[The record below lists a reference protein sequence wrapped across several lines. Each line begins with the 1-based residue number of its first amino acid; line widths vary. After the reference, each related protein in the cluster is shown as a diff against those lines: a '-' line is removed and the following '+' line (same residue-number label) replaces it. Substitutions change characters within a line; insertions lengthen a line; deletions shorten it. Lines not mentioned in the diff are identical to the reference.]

1 MKYLIMLEGRNE
13 NALMNAIIS
22 KDIFLIDSDDMID
35 LQPLVIRKIKGRALV
50 YINALPPAEEVT
62 ILRIGDT
69 LREKFSIPRE
79 LKSKI
84 VNILRICSKPELE
97 ILIIISENVYGKFKR
112 QKVWPQPKEY
122 CVANISFEGKKF
134 DKSSK
139 WIENYFL
146 KHNIKTILGKYKRYM
161 RANHSNSE
169 KFLFDYI
176 K

>member
-84 VNILRICSKPELE
+84 VNILRIV
-97 ILIIISENVYGKFKR
+97 ILLPFIIVTI
-112 QKVWPQPKEY
+112 
-122 CVANISFEGKKF
+122 
-134 DKSSK
+134 
-139 WIENYFL
+139 FL
-146 KHNIKTILGKYKRYM
+146 K
-161 RANHSNSE
+161 NHM
-169 KFLFDYI
+169 L
-176 K
+176 